1 MPSEPKVSRK
11 RAATDLRSLM
21 NVGPAV
27 EAYLVDLG
35 IHTIDELATQ
45 DADALYRRLQRRIG
59 KACDPCLHDTFCAI
73 IHEARTGQ
81 KRPWFTFT
89 PARKRREAM
98 GKLDLPASGRAR
110 PSARRGTNPL

>member
-1 MPSEPKVSRK
+1 MPARPRLSRG
-11 RAATDLRSLM
+11 RAGTGLRSLM

-35 IHTIDELATQ
+35 IHAIHELARQ
-45 DADALYRRLQRRIG
+45 EADDLYRRLQRRIG
-59 KACDPCLHDTFCAI
+59 KACDPCLHDTFSAI

-89 PARKRREAM
+89 PERKRREAT
-98 GKLDLPASGRAR
+98 GQLDLRSKSRVFR
-110 PSARRGTNPL
+110 